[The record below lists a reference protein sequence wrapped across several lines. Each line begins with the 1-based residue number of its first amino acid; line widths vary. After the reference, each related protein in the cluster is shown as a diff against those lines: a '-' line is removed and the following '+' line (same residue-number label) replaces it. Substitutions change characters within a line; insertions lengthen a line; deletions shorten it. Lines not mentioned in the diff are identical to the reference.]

1 MKSGK
6 TINNEYYMSL
16 PFNKMVKDN
25 LRVITPPIVEFFCQW
40 GTPQDLK
47 EYEFWNTESFIGN
60 R

>member
-1 MKSGK
+1 MGN
-6 TINNEYYMSL
+6 TH
-16 PFNKMVKDN
+16 NKMVKDN